1 MASMLTRG
9 ASRLSRHRHKG
20 WMSAFGRSALRGF
33 AATSDDAKPDGGGCE
48 PTFKGAYCESVAV
61 ELGTERT
68 PVRVGF
74 ETGRVARLTD
84 GAIVA
89 SMGDSRVICAAV
101 CSRDENLDAGFFP
114 CLLYTS
120 PSPRDATLSRMPSSA

>member
-9 ASRLSRHRHKG
+9 ASRLSRQQHTG
-20 WMSAFGRSALRGF
+20 WISAFGRSAVRGF

-48 PTFKGAYCESVAV
+48 PTFKGAYCESVDV

-89 SMGDSRVICAAV
+89 SRLEGDLRGGVLARREPGRGI
-101 CSRDENLDAGFFP
+101 FP
-114 CLLYTS
+114 SECGL
-120 PSPRDATLSRMPSSA
+120 P